1 MFWKK
6 IGLQATTAKR
16 AGSLSAFLLLTACA
30 TNIQPMDATQTPPS
44 AAFGQFTPVLLKP
57 LTNQTPQDFPPEA
70 AAQVQRGLEKCLSE
84 TLGAVGAYS
93 EEAAK
98 SNPTA
103 LVLEPTILNG
113 KKVSVGARIWLGALA
128 GSSAV
133 QMQVTYKSAKDDTV
147 LAQPVFYAKAA
158 AMSGAW
164 TFGAQDNAMLDRLS
178 ENACQYTATYKTAA
192 N

>member
-1 MFWKK
+1 MLWKK
-6 IGLQATTAKR
+6 IGLPAKF
-16 AGSLSAFLLLTACA
+16 GKSTFGLSAFLLLTACA

-44 AAFGQFTPVLLKP
+44 TAFGQFTPVLLKP
-57 LTNQTPQDFPPEA
+57 ITNQTPQDFPPEA
-70 AAQVQRGLEKCLSE
+70 VAQVQRGLETCLSE
-84 TLGAVGAYS
+84 TLGAVTAYS
-93 EEAAK
+93 DDAVKA
-98 SNPTA
+98 NPAA

-133 QMQVTYKSAKDDTV
+133 QMQVIYKSAKDGSV

-192 N
+192 K